1 MIARRKNRA
10 ANLAGLKA
18 LLTRIALIAIAV
30 YLVFTYMFLITQAHG
45 QDMFPAVKDGDLCIV
60 FRDGMMKL
68 TGERYS
74 RGDIVAYQVDGKRYL
89 GRIVA
94 LEGDLVT
101 VDKQTGRMSFNGSSR
116 SGDAAL
122 PTNAREGTEQIFKV
136 PVDTLYVLGEYRTQS
151 TDSRDF
157 GPIPMSSVE
166 GKLIT
171 ILRRRG
177 L

>member
-1 MIARRKNRA
+1 M
-10 ANLAGLKA
+10 NLAGLKA
-18 LLTRIALIAIAV
+18 LLARIVLIAIAA
-30 YLVFTYMFLITQAHG
+30 YLVFTYMFLITQVHG

-60 FRDGMMKL
+60 FRDEMMKL

-74 RGDIVAYQVDGKRYL
+74 RQDIVVYQVDGKRYI

-94 LEGDLVT
+94 SEGDLVM
-101 VDKQTGRMSFNGSSR
+101 VDQKTGKMSFNGSSQ
-116 SGDAAL
+116 SGEVAF
-122 PTNAREGTEQIFKV
+122 PTYAREGTEQLFTLPK
-136 PVDTLYVLGEYRTQS
+136 DTLYVLGDYRTQS

-157 GPIPMSSVE
+157 GPIPLSAVE

>member
-1 MIARRKNRA
+1 MAR
-10 ANLAGLKA
+10 
-18 LLTRIALIAIAV
+18 IVLIAIAV
-30 YLVFTYMFLITQAHG
+30 YLVFTFMFLITQAHG

-60 FRDGMMKL
+60 FRDEMMKL

-74 RGDIVAYQVDGKRYL
+74 RQDIVVYQVDGKRYL

-94 LEGDLVT
+94 FEGDLVV
-101 VDKQTGRMSFNGSSR
+101 VDQQTGRMSFNGSSQ
-116 SGDAAL
+116 SGEVAF
-122 PTNAREGTEQIFKV
+122 PTYAREGNEPVFTV
-136 PVDTLYVLGEYRTQS
+136 PKDTLYVLGDYRTQS

-157 GPIPMSSVE
+157 GAIPLSDVE